1 MNCAGSIS
9 VLSSAAAPI
18 ALPIALAPTIAADAE
33 DVISGVPIATAAAAK
48 AASLSFD
55 IERLLNPGSE

>member
-18 ALPIALAPTIAADAE
+18 ALAPTIAADAE
-33 DVISGVPIATAAAAK
+33 DAISGVPIATAAAAK
-48 AASLSFD
+48 TASLSFD